1 MFHGQGKYY
10 FSDSGKIYKGFFEEN
25 QPCGMGEMTWP
36 DQSKYTGEFYNGMMH
51 GMGEKRFANGNVH
64 NGMWQEDK
72 AHGDGI
78 LTTQNQEVEG
88 VWIHGKI
95 DK

>member
-1 MFHGQGKYY
+1 
-10 FSDSGKIYKGFFEEN
+10 
-25 QPCGMGEMTWP
+25 MTWP
-36 DQSKYTGEFYNGMMH
+36 DQSKYIGEFQNGMMH

-64 NGMWQEDK
+64 NGMWEEDK

-78 LTTQNQEVEG
+78 LTTPNQIIEG
-88 VWIHGKI
+88 VWINGKI